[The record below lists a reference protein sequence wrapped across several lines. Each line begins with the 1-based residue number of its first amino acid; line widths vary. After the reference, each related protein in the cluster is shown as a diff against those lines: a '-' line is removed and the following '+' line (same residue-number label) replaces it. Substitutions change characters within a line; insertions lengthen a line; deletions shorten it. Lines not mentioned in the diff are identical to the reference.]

1 MGGFALFII
10 ILLALL
16 VVGPVLG
23 AIAWLTLDLVISVF
37 FWMLAG
43 MFAGRLIRG
52 RGYGPVGDVL
62 LGIAGGIVGSLV
74 LGLLG
79 VGGIGNIPLIGGIL
93 VGVIGAVILVWLVRQ
108 FGDRNFAA

>member
-1 MGGFALFII
+1 MGGFALFIV

-16 VVGPVLG
+16 VFGPVLH
-23 AIAWLTLDLVISVF
+23 AIAWLSIELVVSVF

-62 LGIAGGIVGSLV
+62 LGITGGIVGSLV
-74 LGLLG
+74 LGVLG
-79 VGGIGNIPLIGGIL
+79 IGGIGNIPLVGGIL

-108 FGDRNFAA
+108 FGDRSFAA

>member
-1 MGGFALFII
+1 MGGFALFVVIV
-10 ILLALL
+10 LALL
-16 VVGPVLG
+16 VFGPVLH
-23 AIAWLTLDLVISVF
+23 AVAWLTLDLVVSVF

-52 RGYGPVGDVL
+52 RGYGPIGDVL

-79 VGGIGNIPLIGGIL
+79 VGGIGNIPLIGGII

-108 FGDRNFAA
+108 FADRNFAA

>member
-1 MGGFALFII
+1 MGGFALFIL

-16 VVGPVLG
+16 IVGPVLH
-23 AIAWLTLDLVISVF
+23 AIAWLTIDLVISIF

-52 RGYGPVGDVL
+52 RGYGLVGDVL
-62 LGIAGGIVGSLV
+62 LGLAGGFVGSLI

-79 VGGIGNIPLIGGIL
+79 VGGIGNIPLIGGII

-108 FGDRNFAA
+108 FADRNFAS

>member
-1 MGGFALFII
+1 MGGIALFVL
-10 ILLALL
+10 ILLGMI
-16 VVGPVLG
+16 VIGPVLHV
-23 AIAWLTLDLVISVF
+23 AVWLTLDLIVSVF

-62 LGIAGGIVGSLV
+62 LGLTGGIVGSII

-79 VGGIGNIPLIGGIL
+79 LGGIGQFPLVGGIL
-93 VGVIGAVILVWLVRQ
+93 VGIIGAVILVWLLRLL
-108 FGDRNFAA
+108 GSRDFAR

>member
-1 MGGFALFII
+1 MGGFALFIL

-16 VVGPVLG
+16 IVGPVLH
-23 AIAWLTLDLVISVF
+23 AIAWLTIDLVISIF

-62 LGIAGGIVGSLV
+62 LGLAGGFIGSLV

-79 VGGIGNIPLIGGIL
+79 VGGIGNIPLIGGII

-108 FGDRNFAA
+108 FADRNFAS